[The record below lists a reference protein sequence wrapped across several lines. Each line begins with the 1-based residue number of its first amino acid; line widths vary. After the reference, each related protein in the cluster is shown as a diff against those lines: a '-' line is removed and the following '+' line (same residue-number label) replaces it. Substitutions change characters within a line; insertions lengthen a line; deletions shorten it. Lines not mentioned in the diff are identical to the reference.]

1 MRVYRA
7 AVMGSGGVGKSAVTI
22 RFINGEYL
30 EMYDPTNRRQFEV
43 DGTPCLLEILDT
55 AGIDQYLSLN
65 DLFIRDSDG
74 FILVFSLIQKE
85 TINEVRG
92 VRESIRRI
100 KNPVHAQTI
109 PMVIIGRDKADLVD
123 EREVA
128 PQTAEALA
136 IESGCPYFETSA
148 RDNIGILPAFA
159 EIVRQIRQ
167 HGVRKRHMSRH
178 STTNH
183 GSRKC
188 VIL

>member
-74 FILVFSLIQKE
+74 FILVFSLIQRE
-85 TINEVRG
+85 TINEVRA

-100 KNPVHAQTI
+100 KNPTGGQVV
-109 PMVIIGRDKADLVD
+109 PMVIIGNKADLVD
-123 EREVA
+123 EREVE

-148 RDNIGILPAFA
+148 RDNVGILPAFA

-167 HGVRKRHMSRH
+167 HGVRKRHLSRH

-183 GSRKC
+183 SRKC